1 LCCSQLV
8 YTVLLKVHHEFL
20 CSIHSFHFTSVFLW
34 QSIHTPLLKGELFLN
49 FIFLNRPVTCLTF
62 DTSYIYVLRV
72 IDTQMKKANCD
83 PTLQA
88 LFYQYILI
96 GSIPS
101 NSLYNFGF
109 LHHKS
114 FRIFWSRCSI
124 TNLSNTFVTVHTNVQ
139 WRNTR
144 MLAYLKK
151 SDKYLLIPLLRVNSM
166 WIVNWLIERNLGQH
180 LLALKSVN
188 KVRTCQKQK
197 YCTY

>member
-1 LCCSQLV
+1 MFDIRHQLHLRAASEIHKWNKIRTHFYRLC
-8 YTVLLKVHHEFL
+8 
-20 CSIHSFHFTSVFLW
+20 FTS
-34 QSIHTPLLKGELFLN
+34 
-49 FIFLNRPVTCLTF
+49 IFWLVA
-62 DTSYIYVLRV
+62 SH
-72 IDTQMKKANCD
+72 
-83 PTLQA
+83 PTA
-88 LFYQYILI
+88 
-96 GSIPS
+96 
-101 NSLYNFGF
+101 LYNFGF

-180 LLALKSVN
+180 LLALKI
-188 KVRTCQKQK
+188 RKQSTHLPK
-197 YCTY
+197 AKILHLLKLKLIF